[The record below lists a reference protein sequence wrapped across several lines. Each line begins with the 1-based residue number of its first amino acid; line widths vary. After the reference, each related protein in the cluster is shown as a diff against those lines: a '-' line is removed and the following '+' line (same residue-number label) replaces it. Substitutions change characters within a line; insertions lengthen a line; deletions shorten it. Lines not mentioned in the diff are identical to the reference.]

1 MKLEWLTN
9 RYDPNHPNARNFYE
23 GDDVQWKFYQEWL
36 RDKIIGPPKPSSDYT
51 VAQLQGM
58 HMVGVYRKQGDEG
71 EYCCGYNTV
80 SGAFHKPGC
89 NGECGFMNPGEAV
102 KQSRIQR
109 RKAKR

>member
-58 HMVGVYRKQGDEG
+58 HMVGVYRKQ
-71 EYCCGYNTV
+71 
-80 SGAFHKPGC
+80 
-89 NGECGFMNPGEAV
+89 EAE
-102 KQSRIQR
+102 
-109 RKAKR
+109 